1 MPIPNP
7 LIMDI
12 DFKGDFFAKLEKVS
26 KHTFLRRMTAEVG
39 IIAVN
44 FSKDRFQFKNWI
56 DKGGVEK
63 WKPRQ
68 RNKRNDKGSLLVRSG
83 RLKRSIRKIITG
95 DYYVMVGTDVPY
107 AQIHN
112 EGGEINK
119 TVRVRGFQ
127 RKINI
132 RARKID
138 RATGRVRKL
147 KKVIGQTLVNVR
159 SHNRKMNLQ
168 MPKRQFLG
176 DSEFLGKRIQMY
188 MTHQIDKEL
197 K

>member
-1 MPIPNP
+1 
-7 LIMDI
+7 MDI

-68 RNKRNDKGSLLVRSG
+68 HNKRNDKGSLLVRSG

>member
-1 MPIPNP
+1 
-7 LIMDI
+7 MDI
-12 DFKGDFFAKLEKVS
+12 EFKGDFFAKLEKVS

-39 IIAVN
+39 VIAEN

-56 DKGGVEK
+56 DKGGAEK
-63 WKPRQ
+63 WKPWSERT
-68 RNKRNDKGSLLVRSG
+68 RKMRGNGGSLLVGKKSG
-83 RLKRSIRKIITG
+83 RLKKSIRKIITG

-138 RATGRVRKL
+138 RATGRLRKMG
-147 KKVIGQTLVNVR
+147 KPIGQMLINVR

-168 MPKRQFLG
+168 MPRRQFLG
-176 DSEFLGKRIQMY
+176 DSEFLAKRIEKY
-188 MTHQIDKEL
+188 VTSQIDNEL
-197 K
+197 KN

>member
-1 MPIPNP
+1 
-7 LIMDI
+7 MDI
-12 DFKGDFFAKLEKVS
+12 EFKGDFFAKLEKVS

-56 DKGGVEK
+56 DKGGAEK

-68 RNKRNDKGSLLVRSG
+68 RKGRGSLLVRSG

-95 DYYVMVGTDVPY
+95 DYYVVVGTDVPY

-138 RATGRVRKL
+138 RATGRLRKMG
-147 KKVIGQTLVNVR
+147 KPIGQMLINVR

-168 MPKRQFLG
+168 IPRRQFLG
-176 DSEFLGKRIQMY
+176 NSEFLAKRIEKY
-188 MTHQIDKEL
+188 VTSQIDNEL
-197 K
+197 KN